1 MTASRILTLDSD
13 RVNNEGQPEMVAFTE
28 SDIAINREDKIAV
41 ILGNNY
47 NEVKGIEKS

>member
-13 RVNNEGQPEMVAFTE
+13 RVNNQNQSEIVALTE
-28 SDIAINREDKIAV
+28 SDRAINREDKIAV